1 MAPTTPAA
9 ALDRSMVGLPV
20 AALAVLAERVHGGKH
35 KPQGI
40 ILWAEGR
47 SATDTFCETLRKT
60 ASLKYCNGHEESFS
74 PTKNRPPLTRKNLGK
89 CSRRNELLAHV
100 KPSHLREDTDLA
112 TPELL
117 MGAARGLGFGV
128 VVADFRQNQLARE
141 VSSFE
146 RDVSRKRASRDS
158 ASDRFCGGDVKAG
171 FASNF
176 SFWRRGVDAARAAHL
191 RVVEVAFRDIVSNV
205 CGTVDRVTRSLA
217 QCSSSNCVCRADGY
231 AKHLTGRPRGEGLE
245 ERTSPAAA
253 DCLKR
258 ELGGDPSYAWM
269 LNLSRVAPP

>member
-1 MAPTTPAA
+1 
-9 ALDRSMVGLPV
+9 MVGLAGARV
-20 AALAVLAERVHGGKH
+20 AALAVLAARVGGRSH
-35 KPQGI
+35 KPQGVL
-40 ILWAEGR
+40 LWAEGR

-74 PTKNRPPLTRKNLGK
+74 PTKNRPPLTRKNLGT
-89 CSRRNELLAHV
+89 CSRKNQLLAHV
-100 KPSHLREDTDLA
+100 KPSHLRSDADLA

-128 VVADFRQNQLARE
+128 VVADFRANQLARA

-146 RDVSRKRASRDS
+146 RDVSRHRASRDA
-158 ASDRFCGGDVKAG
+158 ASQVFCGGGIKTG
-171 FASNF
+171 FAANET
-176 SFWRRGVDAARAAHL
+176 FWRRGVDAARAAHL

>member
-1 MAPTTPAA
+1 
-9 ALDRSMVGLPV
+9 
-20 AALAVLAERVHGGKH
+20 
-35 KPQGI
+35 
-40 ILWAEGR
+40 
-47 SATDTFCETLRKT
+47 
-60 ASLKYCNGHEESFS
+60 
-74 PTKNRPPLTRKNLGK
+74 
-89 CSRRNELLAHV
+89 
-100 KPSHLREDTDLA
+100 
-112 TPELL
+112 

-128 VVADFRQNQLARE
+128 VVADFRQNQLARL

-191 RVVEVAFRDIVSNV
+191 KVVEAAFRDIVSNV

-258 ELGGDPSYAWM
+258 ELGGDPRYAWM

>member
-1 MAPTTPAA
+1 
-9 ALDRSMVGLPV
+9 MVGLPV
-20 AALAVLAERVHGGKH
+20 AALAVLAARVHGGKH

-47 SATDTFCETLRKT
+47 SATDTFCNTLKRT
-60 ASLKYCNGHEESFS
+60 VGLRYCNGHEESFS
-74 PTKNRPPLTRKNLGK
+74 RSKNRPPLTRKNLGK

-128 VVADFRQNQLARE
+128 VVADFRANQLARE

-146 RDVSRKRASRDS
+146 RDVSRRRVSRDA
-158 ASDRFCGGDVKAG
+158 ASDRFCAGGVKAG

-191 RVVEVAFRDIVSNV
+191 KVVEVAFRDIVAGA
-205 CGTVDRVTRSLA
+205 CATVDRVTRSLA

-253 DCLKR
+253 GCLKR